1 MITKEEAMTN
11 NMFMDASGH
20 TWRRNGKTITWKS
33 ARNAHRFKVPLK
45 HGLYAYAYIDENNA
59 EQFNII

>member
-1 MITKEEAMTN
+1 
-11 NMFMDASGH
+11 MDASGH